1 MLALLPMLQC
11 LELTLDM
18 CEFVVAAIL
27 QMDELVA
34 RVLHTAQEFVQFE
47 VECTRVP
54 SLGVLEQKTI
64 RNVTMVVPVLITSC
78 QLSQ

>member
-1 MLALLPMLQC
+1 MLQC

-27 QMDELVA
+27 EINEFVA
-34 RVLHTAQEFVQFE
+34 RVLHTAQELVQLE

-54 SLGVLEQKTI
+54 ILGVLDQKHH
-64 RNVTMVVPVLITSC
+64 
-78 QLSQ
+78 